1 MLSEKGQK
9 AESPDEQVATI
20 SRRLSLRWKVLQVI
34 GAVLI
39 ALSVMIEWPV
49 PSDPAL
55 PATQSY
61 LLVLGVLVFVTGLFG
76 DRFRGLTHKP
86 LK

>member
-1 MLSEKGQK
+1 MLSEKVQK
-9 AESPDEQVATI
+9 AESSNEHVTTI
-20 SRRLSLRWKVLQVI
+20 SRRLSLRWKVLQVV
-34 GAVLI
+34 GGVLI

-55 PATQSY
+55 PATQSF

-76 DRFRGLTHKP
+76 ERFRSVHA
-86 LK
+86 

>member
-1 MLSEKGQK
+1 
-9 AESPDEQVATI
+9 
-20 SRRLSLRWKVLQVI
+20 
-34 GAVLI
+34 
-39 ALSVMIEWPV
+39 MIEWPV